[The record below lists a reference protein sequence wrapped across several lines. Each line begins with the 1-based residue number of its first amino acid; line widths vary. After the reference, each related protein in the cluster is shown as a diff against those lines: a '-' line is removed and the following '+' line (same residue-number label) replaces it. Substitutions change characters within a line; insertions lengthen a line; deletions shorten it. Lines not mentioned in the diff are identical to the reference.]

1 MGKQSLL
8 FKVVS
13 MKPDHVQFKPYDIL
27 LEPNGDLFVE
37 LFADEDNISSQ
48 TGKTCIVSAD
58 GLAEFGLQMVKALDI
73 ADMEYQVWKR
83 KVIKG

>member
-1 MGKQSLL
+1 MGKTSVL

-13 MKPDHVQFKPYDIL
+13 MKPDHVQFKPYDVL
-27 LEPNGDLFVE
+27 LEPNENVLVE
-37 LFADEDNISSQ
+37 LFVDEANVESQ
-48 TGKTCIVSAD
+48 AGKTTIVTAD